1 MTLGTLL
8 GTMVLNLRS
17 LDGFLDE
24 KKLGI
29 IDGIELGVKDGY
41 PHSSND
47 GYSDFIPDV
56 TAKQLLLGILPCY
69 F

>member
-1 MTLGTLL
+1 
-8 GTMVLNLRS
+8 MVSRMVVNLRS
-17 LDGFLDE
+17 FDGFSNE
-24 KKLGI
+24 TTLGI